1 MCFWQRFTCTDALLM
16 VVRHVFQRTSSIEWE
31 TLRGILTT
39 NIKGVLLSTK
49 TQRADISPKIGH
61 IFWNKQ
67 ISHHLQVN
75 LFQKHLYLHQ
85 LNHSMTKDC
94 SLNCEFSTWKLQA
107 QNMLCTQIFF
117 CFDIQNNLCT
127 HVLSL

>member
-1 MCFWQRFTCTDALLM
+1 MYE
-16 VVRHVFQRTSSIEWE
+16 S
-31 TLRGILTT
+31 GINLPYSGSQ
-39 NIKGVLLSTK
+39 KCWFEVGQSKFKHPVQVPRALLSTE
-49 TQRADISPKIGH
+49 TQWNQRNEFFGKIGH
-61 IFWNKQ
+61 IYWNKRN
-67 ISHHLQVN
+67 SHLLWVN

-117 CFDIQNNLCT
+117 LFWHSEQFWYITCSADVASF
-127 HVLSL
+127 